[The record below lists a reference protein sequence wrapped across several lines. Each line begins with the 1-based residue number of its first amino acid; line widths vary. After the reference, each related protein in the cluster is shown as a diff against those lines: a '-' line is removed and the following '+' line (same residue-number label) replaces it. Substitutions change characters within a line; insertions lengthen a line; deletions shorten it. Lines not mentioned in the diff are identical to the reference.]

1 MSPQLHGR
9 QPEETAA
16 FQEAFL
22 AAFSKTGTIRSASK
36 ALKAL
41 KPPIS
46 VSREI
51 VTKWIANDYL
61 DFAYRFK
68 LAQREFAEY
77 LEDLALTYV
86 EQIKPGQNPMLL
98 LAMLNASWPDKYR
111 PKVVIQDDSSVLRL
125 LDELRSIGAASSTSP
140 PPLDLPPLHPHI
152 QSSLLDRLRALPS
165 PPTGVRS
172 TTSPTGERLPE
183 EV

>member
-22 AAFSKTGTIRSASK
+22 AAFSKTGTIRSASG

-125 LDELRSIGAASSTSP
+125 LDELRSIGAAPRT
-140 PPLDLPPLHPHI
+140 PLPAPIDSERVFDLRPGAEYQPDPLAAAIKLKLAKRHP
-152 QSSLLDRLRALPS
+152 SD
-165 PPTGVRS
+165 
-172 TTSPTGERLPE
+172 
-183 EV
+183 